1 LISRPLGGRRS
12 MTIAEEALK
21 ALTGWG
27 SHPVFVELT
36 PNKAPIHFGAEEFRA
51 RIEETTRLL
60 RDLGIKERYLVTLF
74 LGNSI
79 DFVSIFLSLI
89 ILGAIP
95 IALKMDYRKI
105 ELDEIFANAEPQ
117 AIIAEQ
123 SHLPVILPYLPGRLV
138 IARSGGQLLLQQS
151 PAVQLPPAGI
161 PEEIASINYT
171 YRGYGFPLGVMIPHA
186 QYLMGA
192 RVLQAGLKGSTGESM
207 LVILP
212 MPHIFTLISCLLVP
226 LLFGMTSVIA
236 RTVHPRLLFEY
247 IHSYHIDYI
256 TSIPEMYEL
265 LYKFR
270 KQESG
275 LDSLKAFVCGGSRL
289 SESSYEKIRSSFG
302 IDLLHGYGL
311 TEFTPVSRNIR
322 GSARSGTIGPLC
334 SGVCCRI
341 ASPDNR
347 GAGEILLSTPHM
359 ARAYYRRPRET
370 AHVYTDGWFK
380 TGDIGR
386 LQNDHLVF
394 IKEKKNTRKI
404 NGNIADLD
412 EVRNAILMYNGT
424 ADVEVSYRDN
434 ALSAQVGFNQ
444 ENDFEKEVKELRN
457 FLKGIIALYKI
468 PKYISRK
475 D

>member
-1 LISRPLGGRRS
+1 MISPPLAGRRS
-12 MTIAEEALK
+12 MTIAEEVLK
-21 ALTGWG
+21 ALAGWG
-27 SHPVFVELT
+27 SQPVFIELT
-36 PNKAPIHFGAEEFRA
+36 PNKAPIYFDGEEFRA

-60 RDLGIKERYLVTLF
+60 RDLGIRQRYLVTIF
-74 LGNSI
+74 LENSI

-89 ILGAIP
+89 NLGAIP

-123 SHLPVILPYLPGRLV
+123 SHLALLEPYLPGRLV
-138 IARSGGQLLLQQS
+138 IARSDGQLILRQS
-151 PAVQLPPAGI
+151 PAGPPSLADI
-161 PEEIASINYT
+161 PEKIASINYT
-171 YRGYGFPLGVMIPHA
+171 YRGYGFPLGAMIPHT

-212 MPHIFTLISCLLVP
+212 MPHIFTLIGCLLVP

-236 RTVHPRLLFEY
+236 RTAHPRLLFDY
-247 IHSYHIDYI
+247 VRNYHIDYI
-256 TSIPEMYEL
+256 TSVPEIYEL
-265 LYKFR
+265 LLKFR
-270 KQESG
+270 HKEPAI
-275 LDSLKAFVCGGSRL
+275 DSLKAFVCGGSCL
-289 SESSYEKIRSSFG
+289 SASSYEKIVGAFD

-334 SGVCCRI
+334 SDVCCRI
-341 ASPDNR
+341 ASPDR
-347 GAGEILLSTPHM
+347 TGAGEILLSTPHM
-359 ARAYYRRPRET
+359 ARAYYRRPQET
-370 AHVYTDGWFK
+370 AHAYTDSWFK

-386 LQNDHLVF
+386 LQNGHLVF

-404 NGNIADLD
+404 NGNIVDLN
-412 EVRNAILMYNGT
+412 EVRKAMLMYNRT

-434 ALSAQVGFNQ
+434 VLSAQVVFNRD
-444 ENDFEKEVKELRN
+444 NDFEKEVKELRN
-457 FLKGIIALYKI
+457 FLKGIIAVYKI
-468 PKYISRK
+468 PKNIIRK

>member
-1 LISRPLGGRRS
+1 
-12 MTIAEEALK
+12 MTIAEEVLK
-21 ALTGWG
+21 ALAGWG
-27 SHPVFVELT
+27 SHPVFIELT
-36 PNKAPIHFGAEEFRA
+36 PNKAPIYVGAEELRA

-60 RDLGIKERYLVTLF
+60 RDLGIKKRYLATLF
-74 LGNSI
+74 LENSI
-79 DFVSIFLSLI
+79 DFVAIFLSLI
-89 ILGAIP
+89 NLGAVP

-123 SHLPVILPYLPGRLV
+123 SHLAVLSPYLSKRLV
-138 IARSGGQLLLQQS
+138 ITRSDGQLILQQS
-151 PAVQLPPAGI
+151 PVAQRPPAEI

-171 YRGYGFPLGVMIPHA
+171 YRGYGFPLGAMIPHA

-192 RVLQAGLKGSTGESM
+192 RALQAGLKGSTGESM

-212 MPHIFTLISCLLVP
+212 MPHIFTLIGCLLVP

-236 RTVHPRLLFEY
+236 RTAHPRLLFEY
-247 IHSYHIDYI
+247 IRNYHIDYI
-256 TSIPEMYEL
+256 TSVPEMYEL
-265 LYKFR
+265 LLKFR
-270 KQESG
+270 HKESG

-311 TEFTPVSRNIR
+311 TEFTPASRNIR

-359 ARAYYRRPRET
+359 ARAYYRRPQET
-370 AHVYTDGWFK
+370 AHAYTADWFK

-386 LQNDHLVF
+386 LQNGHLVF
-394 IKEKKNTRKI
+394 LKEKKNTRKI
-404 NGNIADLD
+404 NGNIVDLN
-412 EVRNAILMYNGT
+412 EVRKALLMYNRT
-424 ADVEVSYRDN
+424 AAVDVSYRDN
-434 ALSAQVGFNQ
+434 ALSAQVVFNRD
-444 ENDFEKEVKELRN
+444 NDFKTEVKGLRN
-457 FLKGIIALYKI
+457 FLKGIIAVYKI
-468 PKYISRK
+468 PKNIIRK